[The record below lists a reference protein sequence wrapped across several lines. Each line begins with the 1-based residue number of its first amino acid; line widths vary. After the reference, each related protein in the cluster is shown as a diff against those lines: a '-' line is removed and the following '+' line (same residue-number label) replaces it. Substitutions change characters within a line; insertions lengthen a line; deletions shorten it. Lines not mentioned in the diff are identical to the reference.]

1 MARGRGA
8 GRAPLLV
15 VGNACDA
22 TGSRA
27 VLSGSFTTGA
37 QWLWLWLTFPAAP
50 RRAFPAPISVPRKAP
65 QTQDV
70 TCGLFSSAW
79 WPRPWAVWNSLVP
92 VSSVCLV
99 FPLPL
104 PPSFLSRRPWP
115 SRDTEAATAGLC
127 TAGGGGF
134 LCARS
139 AAWAW
144 CVCAPAGGDP
154 PCAGPAHRLGGFPCA
169 RRVHYKGQ
177 WGRLTPVPSRQP
189 QDGPLNGHQVLA
201 GSGG

>member
-1 MARGRGA
+1 M
-8 GRAPLLV
+8 
-15 VGNACDA
+15 
-22 TGSRA
+22 
-27 VLSGSFTTGA
+27 LSGSFTTGA

-115 SRDTEAATAGLC
+115 SGDTEAAIAGSVQQGAVASFAPALQR
-127 TAGGGGF
+127 GPGV
-134 LCARS
+134 CARQ
-139 AAWAW
+139 
-144 CVCAPAGGDP
+144 PEGT
-154 PCAGPAHRLGGFPCA
+154 R
-169 RRVHYKGQ
+169 
-177 WGRLTPVPSRQP
+177 PVP
-189 QDGPLNGHQVLA
+189 GPLTGWAASRVPDVSTTR
-201 GSGG
+201 GSGAG